1 MGPAGGLG
9 MVAAP
14 AAPSSPGL
22 GEPTMS
28 APTDTVVHDA
38 ITRIGVVGSGTM
50 GAGIAELCALRG
62 LDVHVSV
69 SRESSLLAAPAR
81 FAASLDRQVAKG
93 RLEAADRDAA
103 LERISVG
110 MDLSELADR
119 DLVIEAGPEDETVKL
134 ELFAALDKAT
144 APTAIL
150 ASTTSSISITRLA
163 GATARA
169 GRVLGVHFFNPVG
182 VLPLVE
188 IVPTLLSA
196 PEVVDEVQSFVGTVL
211 GKTCVRAADSSGFI
225 VNALLIPYLLAAVR
239 MVESG
244 PSTAAEIDQAMELG
258 CAHPMGPLRLSDL
271 IGLDVVVAIADS
283 LHAEFKQPQYAAPA
297 LLLRMVEAGLLGR
310 KTGRGF
316 YRHA

>member
-1 MGPAGGLG
+1 
-9 MVAAP
+9 
-14 AAPSSPGL
+14 
-22 GEPTMS
+22 MS
-28 APTDTVVHDA
+28 VDTDSVDQSA

-62 LDVHVSV
+62 LDVRLSV
-69 SRESSLLAAPAR
+69 SRESSLTAAPR
-81 FAASLDRQVAKG
+81 RIAASLERQVAKG
-93 RLEAADRDAA
+93 RIEAGARDAA
-103 LERISVG
+103 LARITVG
-110 MDLSELADR
+110 MDLADLSDR
-119 DLVIEAGPEDETVKL
+119 DLVIEAGPEDEAVKL
-134 ELFAALDKAT
+134 ELFTALDKAT
-144 APTAIL
+144 APSAIL

-163 GATARA
+163 GATTRGA
-169 GRVLGVHFFNPVG
+169 RVLGVHFFNPVG

-196 PEVVDEVQSFVGTVL
+196 PEVVDEVQTFVDTVL

-271 IGLDVVVAIADS
+271 IGLDVVVAIAES

-316 YRHA
+316 YSHA

>member
-1 MGPAGGLG
+1 
-9 MVAAP
+9 MVAAL
-14 AAPSSPGL
+14 AATSSPGL

-28 APTDTVVHDA
+28 VDTDSVDQTA

-62 LDVHVSV
+62 LDVRLAV
-69 SRESSLLAAPAR
+69 SRESSLTAAPR
-81 FAASLDRQVAKG
+81 RIAASLERQVAKG
-93 RLEAADRDAA
+93 RIEADARDAA
-103 LERISVG
+103 LARITVG
-110 MDLSELADR
+110 MDLADLSDR
-119 DLVIEAGPEDETVKL
+119 DLVIEAGPEDESVKL
-134 ELFAALDKAT
+134 ELFTALDKAT
-144 APTAIL
+144 APSAIL

-163 GATARA
+163 GATTRA
-169 GRVLGVHFFNPVG
+169 ARVLGVHFFNPVG

-196 PEVVDEVQSFVGTVL
+196 PEVVDEVESFVGTVL

-271 IGLDVVVAIADS
+271 IGLDVVVAIAES

-316 YRHA
+316 YSHA